1 MSYHIL
7 DSLHNDK
14 PFLILIGFDS
24 RFAAE
29 PDRTGNLFHSLCSNG
44 KAR

>member
-7 DSLHNDK
+7 DSFAQK